1 MKGLTAT
8 MGMMTYGERLM
19 GAGRGGSSTSD
30 AWKGRLCYLHSGRA
44 HASGAI
50 TLEVVGLFPTR
61 RWLFN
66 FFSLFLVAFV
76 LISSVLNQV
85 P

>member
-19 GAGRGGSSTSD
+19 GAGRVGSSTSD

-50 TLEVVGLFPTR
+50 TLEFVG
-61 RWLFN
+61 
-66 FFSLFLVAFV
+66 
-76 LISSVLNQV
+76 
-85 P
+85 

>member
-19 GAGRGGSSTSD
+19 GAGRVGSSTSD
-30 AWKGRLCYLHSGRA
+30 AWKGRQCYLHSGRA

-50 TLEVVGLFPTR
+50 TRGRGFDSHQML
-61 RWLFN
+61 
-66 FFSLFLVAFV
+66 AF
-76 LISSVLNQV
+76 
-85 P
+85 